1 MHLEC
6 SINSCQHDPKK
17 TGKKDSDCTDFLGYS
32 LTGYFIKLKQKRNA
46 FTDADGV
53 EKTY

>member
-6 SINSCQHDPKK
+6 GIP
-17 TGKKDSDCTDFLGYS
+17 TVGRKDSDCTDFLGYS
-32 LTGYFIKLKQKRNA
+32 LAGYFIKLKQKLNA
-46 FTDADGV
+46 FTHADVV